1 MRGER
6 LCVDCLYILHQAP
19 RAVPPEPCPPGLP
32 TPYAVASYDGPVR
45 RIILEYKERSNFG
58 LRVAL
63 AAALETAT
71 LAVLADAP
79 SVTGPVRVVPAPTTR
94 RAVRDRGHNPVEA
107 LAQQVARRLRA
118 DVGCSVI
125 SALEIRAK
133 TADQAGL
140 DAIARAANL
149 AGAYTVRPRH
159 RARLSAA
166 PVVLVDDIITT
177 GATASEASRA
187 LRSAGAQVL
196 GVAVVAATARRPR
209 K

>member
-1 MRGER
+1 MPGER
-6 LCVDCLYILHQAP
+6 LCADCRDMLRQAP
-19 RAVPPEPCPPGLP
+19 RSVPPEPCPPGLP
-32 TPYAVASYDGPVR
+32 MSYAVASYDGPVR
-45 RIILEYKERSNFG
+45 RIILDYKERANFG

-63 AAALETAT
+63 ASALEMAM

-79 SVTGPVRVVPAPTTR
+79 SVAGPVRVVPAPTTR
-94 RAVRDRGHNPVEA
+94 RAVRDRGHNPVQA
-107 LAQQVARRLRA
+107 LAQQVARQLRA
-118 DVGCSVI
+118 DLGCSVI
-125 SALEIRAK
+125 SALEIRAR

-149 AGAYTVRPRH
+149 AGAYTVRTRH
-159 RARLSAA
+159 RVRLSGA